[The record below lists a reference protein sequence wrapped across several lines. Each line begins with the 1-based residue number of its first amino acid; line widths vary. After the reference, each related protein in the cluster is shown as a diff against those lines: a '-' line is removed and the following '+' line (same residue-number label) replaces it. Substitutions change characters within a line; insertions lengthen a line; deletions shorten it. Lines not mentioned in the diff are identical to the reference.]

1 MKKISI
7 LFILLLS
14 TSFSSLAWS
23 SENYEDCIF
32 KNMKG
37 IGSDLGAKEIIDL
50 CKAKHINTKP
60 SICFEIDAQT
70 INGIIFLQ
78 DINEPYTGKN
88 LCKYTN
94 GQVKS
99 SVADRSQGPGID
111 PTSRFSYVYTGKH
124 DHGQL
129 ESEVSRRD
137 SDKWTGLSDAMS
149 HMKRHCDSHLTNL
162 LAQQEE
168 AAKPQE
174 TSTSTSSSSSSKK

>member
-1 MKKISI
+1 MNV
-7 LFILLLS
+7 
-14 TSFSSLAWS
+14 TV
-23 SENYEDCIF
+23 
-32 KNMKG
+32 
-37 IGSDLGAKEIIDL
+37 
-50 CKAKHINTKP
+50 
-60 SICFEIDAQT
+60 T
-70 INGIIFLQ
+70 INIPGQETHTYSISPDNAKLEAKQ
-78 DINEPYTGKN
+78 NQINRDTTTSSQQPTK
-88 LCKYTN
+88 KRKTN
-94 GQVKS
+94 TSGQVKS

-149 HMKRHCDSHLTNL
+149 HMKRHCDSHLTKL

-174 TSTSTSSSSSSKK
+174 TEKSQDTSTSTSSSSSSKK